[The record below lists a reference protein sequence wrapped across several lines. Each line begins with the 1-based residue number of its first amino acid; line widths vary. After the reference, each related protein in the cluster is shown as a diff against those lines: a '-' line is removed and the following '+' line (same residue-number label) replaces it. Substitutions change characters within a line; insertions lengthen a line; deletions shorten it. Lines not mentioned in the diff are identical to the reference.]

1 MNLDQFKNW
10 ALGQG
15 QVGKFTDGLYVG
27 QCVSLINQYLGRV
40 YGISAGAWGNA
51 ADWANN
57 GNVNQYFDH
66 VGSPQAG
73 DIGVM
78 GTNYGGGY
86 GHIFIYTSPSTILE
100 QNGRVP
106 LKVTTGGAYA
116 NPIAILRRKGTT
128 PGGGT
133 VSASQDTTDETA
145 IRLEYNNAFDRDAAD
160 SDVAAWRGQN
170 NEAMQRGIGSSLELA
185 QRREFTNKGRIA
197 VRDNWEGQISHLTE
211 ENAAK
216 QANID
221 LFQGYINDRDKI
233 IADQGHQIGEQAT
246 QIAGQADQIKTLT
259 GQVSDLTKQ
268 VKDLK
273 AQIAAGGSGEDSVQ
287 LNALGAALK
296 WFIARLGLK

>member
-1 MNLDQFKNW
+1 MNLETFKNW
-10 ALGQG
+10 ALSQG
-15 QVGKFTDGLYVG
+15 QVGKFTDGGFVG

-51 ADWANN
+51 VDWANN

-66 VGSPQAG
+66 VSSPQAG

-86 GHIFIYTSPSTILE
+86 GHIFIYLSPNTILE

-106 LKVTTGGAYA
+106 LRVTTGGAYA
-116 NPIAILRRKGTT
+116 NPIAILRRKGAAPQPQGDPIMNADQERQAYQIVLGRDPE
-128 PGGGT
+128 PGAPLGNRSGW
-133 VSASQDTTDETA
+133 QF
-145 IRLEYNNAFDRDAAD
+145 INDAAGEIAQRRA
-160 SDVAAWRGQN
+160 DVAA
-170 NEAMQRGIGSSLELA
+170 
-185 QRREFTNKGRIA
+185 TDK
-197 VRDNWEGQISHLTE
+197 
-211 ENAAK
+211 AK
-216 QANID
+216 QDNIN
-221 LFQGYINDRDKI
+221 LFQQYINDRDKI